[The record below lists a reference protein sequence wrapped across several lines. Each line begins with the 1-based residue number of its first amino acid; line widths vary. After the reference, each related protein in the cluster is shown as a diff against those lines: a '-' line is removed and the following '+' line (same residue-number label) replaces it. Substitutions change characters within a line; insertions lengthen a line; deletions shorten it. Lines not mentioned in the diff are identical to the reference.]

1 MAVLLHRSRSTVALP
16 SIELSASDNALK
28 ISFPEQWLDQHP
40 LTLADLEQERDYLQ
54 AIKWSLNFE

>member
-1 MAVLLHRSRSTVALP
+1 VALP
-16 SIELSASDNALK
+16 KIELSASDNALT